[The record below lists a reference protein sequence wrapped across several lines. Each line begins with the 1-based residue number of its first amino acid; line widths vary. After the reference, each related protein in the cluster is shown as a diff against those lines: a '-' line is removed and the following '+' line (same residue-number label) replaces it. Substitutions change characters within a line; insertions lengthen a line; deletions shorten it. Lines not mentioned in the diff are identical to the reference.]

1 MVTHEDT
8 IKFEKDFS
16 IIFRNP
22 WGHNKLIIDKCKGNI
37 DKALFYARKIL
48 ENNWSRNV
56 LHNFLDTDLYNRQ
69 GKAITNFYNTLPAI
83 QSDLAQEITK
93 DPYNFD
99 FLMKN
104 PNPPAMLGRI

>member
-16 IIFRNP
+16 IIFRIP

-48 ENNWSRNV
+48 ENNCYTIQYQKNIIHREKLFYCHKVFFCYEAHSYSVAMSIRSIQEQK
-56 LHNFLDTDLYNRQ
+56 FLFLYR
-69 GKAITNFYNTLPAI
+69 
-83 QSDLAQEITK
+83 
-93 DPYNFD
+93 
-99 FLMKN
+99 MKY
-104 PNPPAMLGRI
+104 